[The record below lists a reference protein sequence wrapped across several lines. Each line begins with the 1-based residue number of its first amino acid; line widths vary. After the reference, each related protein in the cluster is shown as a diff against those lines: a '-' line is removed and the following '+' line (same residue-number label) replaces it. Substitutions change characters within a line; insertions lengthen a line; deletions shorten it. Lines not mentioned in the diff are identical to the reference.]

1 MIEMR
6 DVRAVVEDAIEMMKD
21 LDGVDHQDGDAVTS
35 QSKGDLR
42 KQKAQTSQDL
52 LRLAARLDLA
62 AELVRNEYWFS
73 RSGSDPL
80 HPNRR

>member
-6 DVRAVVEDAIEMMKD
+6 NVWPVVNEALEMMRE
-21 LDGVDHQDGDAVTS
+21 LDGVDHRDGDAVTS

-52 LRLAARLDLA
+52 LRLAARFDLA
-62 AELVRNEYWFS
+62 AEMVRNEYWFS

-80 HPNRR
+80 RPNRR